1 LERLNCYKISTVPCT
16 RDVYPCADVNERPI
30 RIYIDQ
36 RSKRQPVVHCRCGDS
51 KSTNTTIASLTSK
64 LAAFN
69 VLPAQLRLSQRLDCQ
84 LSIRLSTRLPL
95 NSLFKVLFNCP
106 SRYLCAIG
114 LAIVFSLRWSL
125 PPTSVCNPKQTD
137 SKDCHH
143 RRSSTRGYDN
153 RPFTCYGQTTIKR
166 SRVARPIGYK
176 RQFPTPQ
183 LLAAVEDS
191 RIRLWAF
198 PISLAV
204 TLGIIVIFFFS
215 A

>member
-1 LERLNCYKISTVPCT
+1 MPTWRL
-16 RDVYPCADVNERPI
+16 I
-30 RIYIDQ
+30 RIYVNQ
-36 RSKRQPVVHCRCGDS
+36 RSWRQPVSHCRRGDP
-51 KSTNTTIASLTSK
+51 KPTNTTAASHTSRQI
-64 LAAFN
+64 AFN
-69 VLPAQLRLSQRLDCQ
+69 VLQAQPRLGYSLIVSLQFDF
-84 LSIRLSTRLPL
+84 LPVYLWTVSRTL

-125 PPTSVCNPKQTD
+125 PPTSGCNPKQPD

-143 RRSSTRGYDN
+143 RRSSARGYDN

>member
-1 LERLNCYKISTVPCT
+1 MSCT
-16 RDVYPCADVNERPI
+16 RDAYPCANVEKDPYGSTLTRG
-30 RIYIDQ
+30 IDTS
-36 RSKRQPVVHCRCGDS
+36 RSEKHCRCGDP
-51 KSTNTTIASLTSK
+51 KSTNTTVASLTK
-64 LAAFN
+64 ANWQPLTCYQPNFDWANDLIVNFQFDF
-69 VLPAQLRLSQRLDCQ
+69 LPVYLWTVSR
-84 LSIRLSTRLPL
+84 TL

-143 RRSSTRGYDN
+143 RRSSARGYDN

-166 SRVARPIGYK
+166 SRVARPIGYN

-183 LLAAVEDS
+183 LLAAIEDS
-191 RIRLWAF
+191 RIRLWAY